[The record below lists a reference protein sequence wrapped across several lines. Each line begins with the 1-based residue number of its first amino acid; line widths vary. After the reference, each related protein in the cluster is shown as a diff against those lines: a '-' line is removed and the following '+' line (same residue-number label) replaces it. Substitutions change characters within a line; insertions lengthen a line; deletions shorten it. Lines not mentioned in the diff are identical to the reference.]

1 MKIHISP
8 KMIALMVQNAKTSEE
23 IQAVHDLVKESAHPY
38 QLGWILE
45 QKIKKIREE
54 QQESNVLI
62 PRHLLE
68 SFEDFKTDA
77 ISTSLN
83 NKLANDTLTT
93 AQKWKKEQ
101 ETKNND

>member
-38 QLGWILE
+38 QIGWILE

-54 QQESNVLI
+54 QQEQISIQTKDPWKEYLKG
-62 PRHLLE
+62 
-68 SFEDFKTDA
+68 DFNGA
-77 ISTSLN
+77 I
-83 NKLANDTLTT
+83 KI
-93 AQKWKKEQ
+93 KQ
-101 ETKNND
+101 ETKK

>member
-54 QQESNVLI
+54 KQINKQEQDHWEDYLKG
-62 PRHLLE
+62 
-68 SFEDFKTDA
+68 DFKGA
-77 ISTSLN
+77 I
-83 NKLANDTLTT
+83 KIR
-93 AQKWKKEQ
+93 Q

>member
-8 KMIALMVQNAKTSEE
+8 KMIALMVQNAKTSIE

-54 QQESNVLI
+54 QQEQISIQTKDPWEEYLKG
-62 PRHLLE
+62 
-68 SFEDFKTDA
+68 DFNGA
-77 ISTSLN
+77 I
-83 NKLANDTLTT
+83 KI
-93 AQKWKKEQ
+93 KQ
-101 ETKNND
+101 ETKK

>member
-1 MKIHISP
+1 MKIQISP

-54 QQESNVLI
+54 QQQ
-62 PRHLLE
+62 P
-68 SFEDFKTDA
+68 
-77 ISTSLN
+77 
-83 NKLANDTLTT
+83 
-93 AQKWKKEQ
+93 

>member
-1 MKIHISP
+1 MQGAFSLFPLFCLQVVITQDNIIESILKGHKKETTMKIHISP

-54 QQESNVLI
+54 QQ
-62 PRHLLE
+62 
-68 SFEDFKTDA
+68 
-77 ISTSLN
+77 
-83 NKLANDTLTT
+83 
-93 AQKWKKEQ
+93 QQQQ
-101 ETKNND
+101 ETKK

>member
-23 IQAVHDLVKESAHPY
+23 IQAVHDLVKDSAHPY

-54 QQESNVLI
+54 QQE
-62 PRHLLE
+62 
-68 SFEDFKTDA
+68 
-77 ISTSLN
+77 
-83 NKLANDTLTT
+83 
-93 AQKWKKEQ
+93 QQQ

>member
-23 IQAVHDLVKESAHPY
+23 IQAVHDLVKQSAHPY

-54 QQESNVLI
+54 QQEQISIQAKDPWEEYLKG
-62 PRHLLE
+62 
-68 SFEDFKTDA
+68 DFNGA
-77 ISTSLN
+77 I
-83 NKLANDTLTT
+83 KI
-93 AQKWKKEQ
+93 KQ
-101 ETKNND
+101 ETKK

>member
-1 MKIHISP
+1 MIKSALKGHKKETTMKIHISP

-54 QQESNVLI
+54 QQ
-62 PRHLLE
+62 
-68 SFEDFKTDA
+68 
-77 ISTSLN
+77 
-83 NKLANDTLTT
+83 
-93 AQKWKKEQ
+93 QQ